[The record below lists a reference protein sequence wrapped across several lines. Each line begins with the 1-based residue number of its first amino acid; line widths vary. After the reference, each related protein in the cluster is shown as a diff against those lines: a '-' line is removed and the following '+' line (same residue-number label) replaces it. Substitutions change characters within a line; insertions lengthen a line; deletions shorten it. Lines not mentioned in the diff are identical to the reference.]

1 MTQADAQSPPEVASE
16 SDMTPMVDV
25 TFLLLIFFMVTA
37 AFTLQKSLAVPPP
50 PDPGQPGPV
59 QQLDEADVIVEVDQF
74 NTYHVSTEGWEREA
88 PSEHEL
94 LAMLRE
100 ARAGDKNG
108 MIPTRLL
115 VKAHSES
122 LHEKVV
128 AALDVG
134 AVVGMQE
141 VQLTTIDD

>member
-1 MTQADAQSPPEVASE
+1 MSENTDDKRETTE

-37 AFTLQKSLAVPPP
+37 AFTLQKSLNVPPP
-50 PDPGQPGPV
+50 KEDGKGRVERPSHEPG
-59 QQLDEADVIVEVDQF
+59 VIVEVDQF
-74 NTYHVSTEGWEREA
+74 NTYHVATEAWEREA

-94 LAMLRE
+94 LATLQE
-100 ARAGDKNG
+100 ARAGDIDG

-128 AALDVG
+128 AALDLA

-141 VQLTTIDD
+141 VQLATLDD

>member
-1 MTQADAQSPPEVASE
+1 MMDDKSVERVEQPE

-37 AFTLQKSLAVPPP
+37 AFALQKSLDVPPP
-50 PDPGQPGPV
+50 KEPGEVV
-59 QQLDEADVIVEVDQF
+59 QFEPPIDAPEVIVEVDQF
-74 NTYHVSTEGWEREA
+74 NTYHISTDAWEREA

-94 LAMLRE
+94 LVVLRE
-100 ARAGDKNG
+100 ARAGENG
-108 MIPTRLL
+108 GAIPTRLV

-128 AALDVG
+128 AALDSG
-134 AVVGMQE
+134 AVAGMQE
-141 VQLTTIDD
+141 ILLATVDE